1 MVLELSN
8 RVQNVSGS
16 NKNNATSRLFGRAQV
31 DLNLSLGQLI
41 RNALFEEAEAEFQ
54 QFAFFK
60 TRISL
65 RNTFQVS
72 NIAPELKKLLSPSYL
87 AVQIN
92 IFRMK

>member
-1 MVLELSN
+1 MCLIQIDEPHKYNIIIVGAVVLELSN

-16 NKNNATSRLFGRAQV
+16 KKNNATSRLFGRAQV

-54 QFAFFK
+54 QFAFFN

-65 RNTFQVS
+65 RNTFQV
-72 NIAPELKKLLSPSYL
+72 N
-87 AVQIN
+87 QI
-92 IFRMK
+92 